1 MAAAATPFDSLP
13 LFLSISE
20 AQATHLMRVRAMAKC
35 WTTETIPEATDWR
48 TGAITVDCQVGDA
61 VSCTCFS
68 DAWLMLSLA
77 ILVSRRG
84 G

>member
-1 MAAAATPFDSLP
+1 MGEQRWPQLQRLSTLWLFSLK
-13 LFLSISE
+13 ISE

-68 DAWLMLSLA
+68 DAWLML
-77 ILVSRRG
+77 
-84 G
+84 